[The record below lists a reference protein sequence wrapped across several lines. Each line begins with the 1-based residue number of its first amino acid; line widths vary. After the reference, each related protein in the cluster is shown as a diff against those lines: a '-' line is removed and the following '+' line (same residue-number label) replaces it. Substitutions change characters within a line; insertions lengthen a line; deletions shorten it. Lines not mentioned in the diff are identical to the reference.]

1 MATASMTRIQE
12 NTPGAIKR
20 RIEAESEE
28 SVRRHA
34 ATEADIEARLG
45 SLAREWD
52 VERALETGASTFV
65 LTGTLLA
72 ATVDRR
78 WLAVPAVVSA
88 FLLQHALQGWC
99 PPLPVFRSLG
109 FRTRDEIA
117 RERYAL
123 KALRGD
129 FILVPQSNSPGAVRR
144 AFDAAG

>member
-1 MATASMTRIQE
+1 MTTASMTRVQE
-12 NTPGAIKR
+12 NTPEAINR
-20 RIEAESEE
+20 RIEAESQEN
-28 SVRRHA
+28 VLRHA
-34 ATEADIEARLG
+34 ATEADIEARLQV
-45 SLAREWD
+45 LAREWD

-78 WLAVPAVVSA
+78 WLALPGVVSA

-99 PPLPVFRSLG
+99 PPLPVFRALG

-129 FILVPQSNSPGAVRR
+129 FVLVPQSNSPGAVRR
-144 AFDAAG
+144 AFDAAR